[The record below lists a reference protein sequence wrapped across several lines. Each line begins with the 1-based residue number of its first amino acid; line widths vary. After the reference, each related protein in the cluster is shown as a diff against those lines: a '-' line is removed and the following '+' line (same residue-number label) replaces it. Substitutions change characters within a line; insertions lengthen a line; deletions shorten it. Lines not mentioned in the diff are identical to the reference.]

1 MEVQISWLGRIVHE
15 VNQVEQVGPTIS
27 MIVNVSQS
35 GSRWKWNE
43 IRKLQ
48 LLAVPW
54 NMGSE

>member
-54 NMGSE
+54 KMGSE